1 MTTTIERSMYRA
13 ATRRGR
19 DTQSLVGAAL
29 LGTLALFFACREDAP
44 PPPPEPAKCARVAKN
59 SDDVV
64 ETPLCANKDGDN
76 DGVDDAV
83 DHCPDRSESK
93 NGTHDLDGCP
103 DPDAD
108 DDGLVDEQDG
118 CPKQAGPPP
127 DGCPLADKDGD
138 GIADHLDACPTQA
151 EDVDGENDSDG
162 CPEGENLAQK
172 GTAGGGATLP
182 VVETRIAMLRGRATP
197 TPQGAR
203 DLAQIVDET
212 ARDVSVVERVQV
224 VGRAGLNEARR
235 GRAKPLAEERAAKV
249 RAAFQRAGLPASRIE
264 VTLEP
269 LGGDAA
275 EQTGDVVVRVV
286 GLTAMTDGGVPP
298 SEPAQ
303 ASEPAGDAGPPM
315 RPQTDD
321 DWDRGALDE

>member
-1 MTTTIERSMYRA
+1 MHRA

-19 DTQSLVGAAL
+19 DTRSLVGAAL
-29 LGTLALFFACREDAP
+29 LGALTLFFACRDDAP

-59 SDDVV
+59 TDDVV
-64 ETPLCANKDGDN
+64 ETPLCANKDTDG

-83 DHCPDRSESK
+83 DHCPDRKESK

-138 GIADHLDACPTQA
+138 GLADHLDACPTQA
-151 EDVDGENDSDG
+151 EDIDGEQDNDG
-162 CPEGENLAQK
+162 CPEGENLALKQN
-172 GTAGGGATLP
+172 ASDAPALP
-182 VVETRIAMLRGRATP
+182 VVETRITMLRGRATP

-212 ARDVSVVERVQV
+212 ARDVSVVERVRV

-249 RAAFQRAGLPASRIE
+249 RAAFQRAGVPASRIE
-264 VTLEP
+264 LSLEP
-269 LGGDAA
+269 LRGDAA
-275 EQTGDVVVRVV
+275 EQTGDVVVQVI
-286 GLTAMTDGGVPP
+286 GLAPAADGGVVTTEPP
-298 SEPAQ
+298 PAAEPAR
-303 ASEPAGDAGPPM
+303 DAGTPTPT
-315 RPQTDD
+315 TDD
-321 DWDRGALDE
+321 DWDRGALGE